1 MNIDYKNHRN
11 LVRQGFTE
19 KYKFPIG
26 DGRTMPSL
34 NIQHQKHDI
43 LLEEINEYY
52 DALSKRDLI
61 ETLDALCDIEFVI
74 HGAMDSYGFDFDEER
89 FKKEYNIDFKI
100 SIHAI
105 ADYFSINY
113 RAYCFSGDLKSI
125 EDLFYKILVFHYN
138 KTGTYYYNFTTDSL
152 RKYELA
158 FLEVCRSNGTKSC
171 KSKDAL
177 HATIAQPKY
186 KGVEFI
192 HVEKNGEFALY
203 RKDNGKL
210 IKSIDYSPA
219 DVSPFIP

>member
-1 MNIDYKNHRN
+1 MNVDYKNHRN

-52 DALSKRDLI
+52 DAINKGNKVEI
-61 ETLDALCDIEFVI
+61 LDALCDIEFVI
-74 HGAMDSYGFDFDEER
+74 HGAMDSFGFDLDIDR
-89 FKKEYNIDFKI
+89 IKKGDIFAHGN
-100 SIHAI
+100 
-105 ADYFSINY
+105 FSVNEVYSLKY
-113 RAYCFSGDLKSI
+113 RAFCFSGEIDNI
-125 EDLFYKILVFHYN
+125 EDLFYDMLDWHYYMVLN
-138 KTGTYYYNFTTDSL
+138 YYNDDDGWF
-152 RKYELA
+152 KYKAA

-171 KSKDAL
+171 KSKDTL